1 MLVAVF
7 ILCPAWVARRW
18 RRLVFLCSLGCRVA
32 LDLWLGSPVLLS
44 ARQNATSLQ
53 NFAAAMHLMALE
65 CAAAQMMAQ
74 RDAGMDEQP

>member
-1 MLVAVF
+1 MS
-7 ILCPAWVARRW
+7 
-18 RRLVFLCSLGCRVA
+18 RLGSVA
-32 LDLWLGSPVLLS
+32 LLSGAADL
-44 ARQNATSLQ
+44 RQNATSLQ